1 MDHDYYAILGISK
14 TARPEEIKKAYLQL
28 ARENHPDRIR
38 DPIQKAEADR
48 KFQLITEAY
57 NQLRDETARREY
69 DRTLDRKVRTPEE
82 EARLF
87 FKNGELQEQSREYT
101 NALKYYYEAMRLQP
115 DKLEYVIAAGR
126 ILSMD
131 KTKQRQAAE
140 LYEQTIAKHP
150 DSPEPRLELGSL
162 YMRTGMFMR
171 AKRVYEAALQQL
183 PNHPE
188 LKRKLAEAVAAEKK
202 GPARGR

>member
-1 MDHDYYAILGISK
+1 MDLDYYAILGISK
-14 TARPEEIKKAYLQL
+14 SARPDDIKKAYLQL
-28 ARENHPDRIR
+28 ARDNHPDLIR
-38 DPIQKAEADR
+38 DPAQKAEADR

-57 NQLRDETARREY
+57 NQLRDEKARREY

-115 DKLEYVIAAGR
+115 EKLEYMIAAGR

-131 KTKQRQAAE
+131 KAKQRQAAE
-140 LYEQTIAKHP
+140 LYEQAMAKHP
-150 DSPEPRLELGSL
+150 ASPEPCLELGAL
-162 YMRTGMFMR
+162 YMRSGMYLR
-171 AKRVYEAALQQL
+171 AMRVYETAIKQF
-183 PNHPE
+183 PNNPD

>member
-1 MDHDYYAILGISK
+1 MDPDYYAILGLAK
-14 TARPEEIKKAYLQL
+14 TASPDDIKKAYLRL
-28 ARENHPDRIR
+28 ARDNHPDRIR
-38 DPIQKAEADR
+38 DPEQKVEADR

-57 NQLRDETARREY
+57 NQLREEKARREY

-115 DKLEYVIAAGR
+115 EKLEYMLAAGR

-131 KTKQRQAAE
+131 KGKQRQAAE
-140 LYEQTIAKHP
+140 LYEQAMAKHP
-150 DSPEPRLELGSL
+150 ASPEPCLELGAL
-162 YMRTGMFMR
+162 YMRPGMHLR
-171 AKRVYEAALQQL
+171 AKRVYETAIRQFPQV
-183 PNHPE
+183 PE

-202 GPARGR
+202 GPVRGR

>member
-1 MDHDYYAILGISK
+1 MDHDYYAILGIAK

-28 ARENHPDRIR
+28 ARDNHPDRIR
-38 DPIQKAEADR
+38 DPAQKAEADR

-115 DKLEYVIAAGR
+115 EKLEYMLAAGR
-126 ILSMD
+126 ILSLD
-131 KTKQRQAAE
+131 KSKQRQAAD
-140 LYEQTIAKHP
+140 LYEQAMVKHP
-150 DSPEPRLELGSL
+150 ASPEPCLELGQL
-162 YMRTGMFMR
+162 YMRSGMYLR
-171 AKRVYEAALQQL
+171 AKRVYETAMKQF
-183 PNHPE
+183 PHHPD
-188 LKRKLAEAVAAEKK
+188 LKKRLAEAVAAEKK
-202 GPARGR
+202 GPPRGR

>member
-1 MDHDYYAILGISK
+1 MDHDYYAILGIAK
-14 TARPEEIKKAYLQL
+14 TARPDEIKKAYQHL
-28 ARENHPDRIR
+28 ARDNHPDRVR
-38 DPIQKAEADR
+38 DPALKAEADR

-57 NQLRDETARREY
+57 NQLRDDTLRREY

-115 DKLEYVIAAGR
+115 EKLDYVLAAGR

-131 KTKQRQAAE
+131 KGKQRQAAE
-140 LYEQTIAKHP
+140 LYEQAMAKHP
-150 DSPEPRLELGSL
+150 EAPEAALALGDL
-162 YMRTGMFMR
+162 YTRTGMHLR
-171 AKRVYEAALQQL
+171 AKRVLETALKQF
-183 PNHPE
+183 PHHPD

-202 GPARGR
+202 GAARGR

>member
-1 MDHDYYAILGISK
+1 MGHDYYAILGISK
-14 TARPEEIKKAYLQL
+14 FARPEEIKKAYLQL
-28 ARENHPDRIR
+28 AKDNHPDRIR
-38 DPIQKAEADR
+38 DPAQRAEADR

-57 NQLRDETARREY
+57 NQLRDESARREY
-69 DRTLDRKVRTPEE
+69 DRTLDRKVRTPED

-115 DKLEYVIAAGR
+115 EKLDYMLAAGR

-131 KTKQRQAAE
+131 KGKQRQAAE
-140 LYEQTIAKHP
+140 LYEQAMAKHP
-150 DSPEPRLELGSL
+150 ASPEPAVELGAL
-162 YMRTGMFMR
+162 YMRSGMHLR
-171 AKRVYEAALQQL
+171 ARRVYETAVKQF
-183 PNHPE
+183 PHHPD
-188 LKRKLAEAVAAEKK
+188 LKRRLAEAVAAEKK

>member
-1 MDHDYYAILGISK
+1 MDHDYYAILGIAK

-28 ARENHPDRIR
+28 ARDNHPDRIR
-38 DPIQKAEADR
+38 DPALKAEADR

-115 DKLEYVIAAGR
+115 DKLEYVVAAGR
-126 ILSMD
+126 ILSLD
-131 KTKQRQAAE
+131 KAKQRQAAE
-140 LYEQTIAKHP
+140 LYEQTIVKHP
-150 DSPEPRLELGSL
+150 DSPEPRLELGAL
-162 YMRTGMFMR
+162 YMRTGMYLR
-171 AKRVYEAALQQL
+171 AKRVYETALQQF

-188 LKRKLAEAVAAEKK
+188 LKRKLAEAIAAEKK

>member
-1 MDHDYYAILGISK
+1 MDHDYYAILGIAK

-28 ARENHPDRIR
+28 ARDNHPDRVR
-38 DPIQKAEADR
+38 DPALKVEADR

-57 NQLRDETARREY
+57 NHLRDDTLRREY

-101 NALKYYYEAMRLQP
+101 NALRYYYEAMRLQP
-115 DKLEYVIAAGR
+115 DKLEYVLAAGR

-131 KTKQRQAAE
+131 KAKQRQAAE
-140 LYEQTIAKHP
+140 LYEQAMAKHP
-150 DSPEPRLELGSL
+150 KAPELALALGDL
-162 YMRTGMFMR
+162 FTRTGMHLR
-171 AKRVYEAALQQL
+171 AKRVLETALKQF
-183 PNHPE
+183 PHHPD

>member
-1 MDHDYYAILGISK
+1 MDHDYYAILGIAK

-28 ARENHPDRIR
+28 ARDNHPDRIR
-38 DPIQKAEADR
+38 DPAQKAEADR

-115 DKLEYVIAAGR
+115 EKLEYMLAAGR
-126 ILSMD
+126 ILSLD
-131 KTKQRQAAE
+131 KSKQRQAAD
-140 LYEQTIAKHP
+140 LYEQAMAKHP
-150 DSPEPRLELGSL
+150 ASPEPCLELGQL
-162 YMRTGMFMR
+162 YMRSGMYLR
-171 AKRVYEAALQQL
+171 AKRVYETAMKQF
-183 PNHPE
+183 PHHPD
-188 LKRKLAEAVAAEKK
+188 LKKRLAEAVAAEKK
-202 GPARGR
+202 GPPRGR